1 MSYFPNCREDE
12 YYNQKYLNE
21 KDKEFIAGADWI
33 LEQIVNMIENNA
45 DVYPDLEQ
53 LLDDNTAIIKEDK
66 DKIVSEAVQDWAE
79 MERNMM
85 ITSMIDNYEDFDEIK
100 AKVDAN
106 ENV

>member
-53 LLDDNTAIIKEDK
+53 LLDDNTAIIKEGK

-85 ITSMIDNYEDFDEIK
+85 ITSMIDNYKDFDEIK
-100 AKVDAN
+100 AKVDAD

>member
-79 MERNMM
+79 MERNKM

>member
-53 LLDDNTAIIKEDK
+53 LLDDNTAIIKEGK

-79 MERNMM
+79 MERNIM
-85 ITSMIDNYEDFDEIK
+85 ITSMIDNYKDFDEIK